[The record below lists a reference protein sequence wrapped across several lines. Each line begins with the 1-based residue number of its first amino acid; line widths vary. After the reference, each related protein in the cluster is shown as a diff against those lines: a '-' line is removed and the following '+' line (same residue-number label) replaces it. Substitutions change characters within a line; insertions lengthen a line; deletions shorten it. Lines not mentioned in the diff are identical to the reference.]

1 MVSKSIEA
9 NIIVKVGFVGF
20 EGRFEAGG
28 IVTPDFAP
36 VAGYSKSK
44 L

>member
-9 NIIVKVGFVGF
+9 NIIVKVCFVVF
-20 EGRFEAGG
+20 AGRFEAGA

-36 VAGYSKSK
+36 VACESKSK

>member
-9 NIIVKVGFVGF
+9 NIIVKVGFA
-20 EGRFEAGG
+20 GRFEAGA

-36 VAGYSKSK
+36 VGCESKSK